1 MLGHLGAVS
10 YSGTFALVSRLPVI
24 DFNDLFFFV
33 KVVEHGGF
41 AAASRKIDV
50 PKSKLSRRI
59 LDLEG
64 RLGVQ
69 LIRRSTRRFAVTEI
83 GMEYYRHCQAMV
95 EEAEAAE
102 STIQS
107 AKIEPQGIIKV
118 TCPPG
123 LGALGANAMI
133 ADFIA
138 LYPKVLVHL
147 ESTNRVVD
155 PLIDGVDIALRV
167 RFPPLADDGLVVKRL
182 GDSRQRLV
190 AHPDLASDYD
200 HSDPVRALAKLPT
213 MSLWPAR
220 PFHEWVLFDNLQN
233 PLKVQHT
240 PKLVTSDLSALHHAA
255 LIGVGVVQLPEVMV
269 RNDLV
274 AGRLIE
280 LSPCYRPQSGLIH
293 AVFTSR
299 KALLPSVRALLD
311 MLGERFE
318 LLET

>member
-1 MLGHLGAVS
+1 M
-10 YSGTFALVSRLPVI
+10 I
-24 DFNDLFFFV
+24 DLNDLFIFV

-50 PKSKLSRRI
+50 PKSRLSRRV
-59 LDLEG
+59 LALEE

-69 LIRRSTRRFAVTEI
+69 LIHRSTRRFAVTEI
-83 GMEYYRHCQAMV
+83 GMDYYRHCQAMV

-102 STIQS
+102 ARVLS
-107 AKIEPQGIIKV
+107 AKREPQGIIRI

-155 PLIDGVDIALRV
+155 PLSDGVDIALRV

-182 GDSRQRLV
+182 GDSCQRLV
-190 AHPDLASDYD
+190 ASPDLAAGYD
-200 HSDPVRALAKLPT
+200 HGDPLQALAKLPT
-213 MSLWPAR
+213 MALWPAR
-220 PFHEWVLFDNLQN
+220 PTHEWVLFDELRNALR
-233 PLKVQHT
+233 VQHV

-255 LIGVGVVQLPEVMV
+255 LIGVGAVQLPEIMV
-269 RNDLV
+269 RGDLA
-274 AGRLIE
+274 AGRLVE
-280 LSPCYRPQSGLIH
+280 LSPHYRPQSGLIH

-299 KALLPSVRALLD
+299 KALLPAVRALLD
-311 MLGERFE
+311 MLGERFA